1 MGCICAPVLLFG
13 TIFLSGRCKPRASWR
28 GKGSYS
34 SVLSLD
40 GFWCV
45 VVWTFP
51 DCKIARIPADCS
63 KILNT
68 RVKQMQFFPVILH
81 GLDQHGR
88 WFLERFNSDF
98 CMTKTWGNGS
108 WMSILLIGHCE
119 MSLMTCLVWWILLQ
133 NQAELGSWRVI
144 LYTEKGVGNITFVK
158 TPQTQFWGGLVR
170 ICGMLWSQWCLLGSS
185 WFIMIHQ
192 IAEACTEVWSSGISN
207 GLKSFFVRVLLFMV
221 LLAALWY

>member
-51 DCKIARIPADCS
+51 DCKTARIPAECS
-63 KILNT
+63 KILNMCVCVCQPDAIFPDDSPWFGST
-68 RVKQMQFFPVILH
+68 WQVVPWKIQF
-81 GLDQHGR
+81 
-88 WFLERFNSDF
+88 WFLYD
-98 CMTKTWGNGS
+98 KTWGNGS

-119 MSLMTCLVWWILLQ
+119 MVVDDVLSLVDIAAKPSRVGILESHSLHREGCRKYQICQHTADTVLRRLSQ
-133 NQAELGSWRVI
+133 NLWDVVI
-144 LYTEKGVGNITFVK
+144 TMMSY
-158 TPQTQFWGGLVR
+158 
-170 ICGMLWSQWCLLGSS
+170 GSS
-185 WFIMIHQ
+185 WSIRL
-192 IAEACTEVWSSGISN
+192 AEACTEVWSSGISN
-207 GLKSFFVRVLLFMV
+207 GLK
-221 LLAALWY
+221 

>member
-51 DCKIARIPADCS
+51 DCKTARIPAECS
-63 KILNT
+63 KILNMCVCVCQPDAIFPDDSPWFGST
-68 RVKQMQFFPVILH
+68 WQVVPWKIQF
-81 GLDQHGR
+81 
-88 WFLERFNSDF
+88 WFLYD
-98 CMTKTWGNGS
+98 KTWGNGS

-133 NQAELGSWRVI
+133 NPAELESWKVI
-144 LYTEKGVGNITFVK
+144 LYTEKGVGNIKFVN

-170 ICGMLWSQWCLLGSS
+170 ICGMLWSQWCLMVHHDPSDCWGMHRSLKLRYIKWTQIVYFRKHSSWECCSS
-185 WFIMIHQ
+185 WF
-192 IAEACTEVWSSGISN
+192 
-207 GLKSFFVRVLLFMV
+207 F
-221 LLAALWY
+221 